1 MVCLF
6 QQCKLTSLV
15 VVRWERERSFSC
27 SQRPSLS
34 RSQRHSLVLVLYRLS
49 FPFPAQSQ
57 FATLPIP
64 KNSPKLSLE
73 LTMQRGLVCNNTK
86 VLPRRPG
93 FQEAFPTSCPATLAQ
108 SRLHPVAA
116 LSLSLSL
123 SSSLSRQSLGTV
135 QGGRRSPAWPT
146 SGGQAASFSAFTVSP
161 HISGVT
167 KPGQRTVCKAYWS
180 SDSAAIAA
188 FTTQRGPSRQQKR
201 NACEKPK
208 LTLSKTIAEWWV
220 RWWRQDQYQLRHL
233 SSVLWG
239 PAATSNCKSQLFHIF
254 YTHLFDTKY
263 IVLKIAKS
271 RNIFSLVAQNNWRC
285 PLKDDCI

>member
-116 LSLSLSL
+116 LSLSHFLSL
-123 SSSLSRQSLGTV
+123 PLFRDSLS
-135 QGGRRSPAWPT
+135 
-146 SGGQAASFSAFTVSP
+146 GQCKGAE
-161 HISGVT
+161 GV
-167 KPGQRTVCKAYWS
+167 
-180 SDSAAIAA
+180 
-188 FTTQRGPSRQQKR
+188 
-201 NACEKPK
+201 
-208 LTLSKTIAEWWV
+208 LL
-220 RWWRQDQYQLRHL
+220 DQLVEVKQPL
-233 SSVLWG
+233 
-239 PAATSNCKSQLFHIF
+239 SQLSLLRLTFPGLRSRAREPFARHID
-254 YTHLFDTKY
+254 HL
-263 IVLKIAKS
+263 IL
-271 RNIFSLVAQNNWRC
+271 QQ
-285 PLKDDCI
+285 

>member
-116 LSLSLSL
+116 LSLSLTFSL
-123 SSSLSRQSLGTV
+123 FLSFETVSRDSARGQKESCLTNLWRSSSLFFSFHCCASHFRGYEAGPGNRL
-135 QGGRRSPAWPT
+135 QGILIIWFCSNSCLYYTKGAVETTETECMWKTEVNLEQNDCWVVSEVVKTRPIPAETPFLCTLRS
-146 SGGQAASFSAFTVSP
+146 
-161 HISGVT
+161 
-167 KPGQRTVCKAYWS
+167 C
-180 SDSAAIAA
+180 
-188 FTTQRGPSRQQKR
+188 
-201 NACEKPK
+201 C
-208 LTLSKTIAEWWV
+208 
-220 RWWRQDQYQLRHL
+220 
-233 SSVLWG
+233 
-239 PAATSNCKSQLFHIF
+239 
-254 YTHLFDTKY
+254 
-263 IVLKIAKS
+263 
-271 RNIFSLVAQNNWRC
+271 NIEL
-285 PLKDDCI
+285 